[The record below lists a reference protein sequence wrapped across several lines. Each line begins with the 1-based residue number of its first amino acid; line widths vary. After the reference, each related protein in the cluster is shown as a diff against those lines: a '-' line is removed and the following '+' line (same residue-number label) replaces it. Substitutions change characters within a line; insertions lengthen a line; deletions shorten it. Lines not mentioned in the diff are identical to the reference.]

1 MDPSVYPEDRK
12 PCSLSRYVGTEAH
25 LVPSETQVKAQRER
39 ERERER
45 QYGRSSS
52 ISSRKTGREWASASA
67 FSPVSPRLLRR

>member
-45 QYGRSSS
+45 ER
-52 ISSRKTGREWASASA
+52 A
-67 FSPVSPRLLRR
+67 PVRTFKFHFVS